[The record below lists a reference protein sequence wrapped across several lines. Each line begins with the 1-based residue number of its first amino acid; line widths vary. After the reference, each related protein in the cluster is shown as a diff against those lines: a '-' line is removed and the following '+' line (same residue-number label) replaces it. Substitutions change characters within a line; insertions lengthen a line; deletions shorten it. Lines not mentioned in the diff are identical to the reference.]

1 MILKRLAGPDVDAKQ
16 HRNEDVWM
24 NSKNPKNSPKANPTT
39 REDQVVSEEDDYLVD
54 FATIPWAFP
63 EVGVRVKQVV
73 RGNYRVR
80 LVEFS
85 EDFVEADWCRKG
97 HIAFVVRGTIEID
110 FGTRVFTFKAG
121 DGLFIPPD
129 ESSKHKA
136 RVPNG
141 TATLFIVEKEE

>member
-1 MILKRLAGPDVDAKQ
+1 
-16 HRNEDVWM
+16 M
-24 NSKNPKNSPKANPTT
+24 NSNNFSNSPKANPTT
-39 REDQVVSEEDDYLVD
+39 REDQVVNEDGYLVD
-54 FATIPWAFP
+54 FATIPWESPA
-63 EVGVRVKQVV
+63 VGVKVKQAT
-73 RGNYRVR
+73 RGNHHIR
-80 LVEFS
+80 LVKFS
-85 EDFVEADWCRKG
+85 EDFVETDWCRKG
-97 HIAFVVRGTIEID
+97 HFAFVVRGTIEID

>member
-1 MILKRLAGPDVDAKQ
+1 
-16 HRNEDVWM
+16 M
-24 NSKNPKNSPKANPTT
+24 NSRNLENSSKANPTT
-39 REDQVVSEEDDYLVD
+39 REDHAVREEDGNLVD
-54 FATIPWAFP
+54 FTAIPWKSSEA
-63 EVGVRVKQVV
+63 GVREKQPV
-73 RGNYRVR
+73 RGNHHIR

>member
-1 MILKRLAGPDVDAKQ
+1 
-16 HRNEDVWM
+16 M
-24 NSKNPKNSPKANPTT
+24 NSKNHRNSLEESPTSK
-39 REDQVVSEEDDYLVD
+39 EDQAVSEEDGYLID
-54 FATIPWAFP
+54 FAAIPWKSS
-63 EVGVRVKQVV
+63 EVGVREKQAI
-73 RGNYRVR
+73 RGNHHIR

-110 FGTRVFTFKAG
+110 FGTRVVTAKAG
-121 DGLFIPPD
+121 DGLFIPSE

-141 TATLFIVEKEE
+141 TATLFIVDKEE